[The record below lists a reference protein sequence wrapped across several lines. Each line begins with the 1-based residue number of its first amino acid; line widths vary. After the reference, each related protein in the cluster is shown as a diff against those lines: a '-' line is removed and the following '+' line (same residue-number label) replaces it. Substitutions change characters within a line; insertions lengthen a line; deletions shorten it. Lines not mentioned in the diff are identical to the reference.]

1 MHHIPNI
8 ISAIRILL
16 IFPIASFLI
25 QESWLNAFI
34 LILIAGLS
42 DGVDGFLARTF
53 SWQSKLGAVLDPL
66 ADKALMIVLFVIL
79 AQKGVISIWLAALVV
94 SRDLI
99 ILVGAMAYQLLTR
112 KLEMSPLFMS
122 KLNTALQILFVLVI
136 MYHLAFSA
144 IPLQLLNLLQLIV
157 AVTTIVSGIMY
168 VVIWSGYAKQEHE
181 QNHGQSPKSTQNHK
195 K

>member
-1 MHHIPNI
+1 M
-8 ISAIRILL
+8 
-16 IFPIASFLI
+16 IFPIAVFLI

-34 LILIAGLS
+34 LILIAGIS
-42 DGVDGFLARTF
+42 DGIDGFLARRF
-53 SWQSKLGAVLDPL
+53 NWQSKLGAVLDPL
-66 ADKALMIVLFVIL
+66 ADKALTIVLFIML
-79 AQKGVISIWLAALVV
+79 AHKGVISIWLAALVV

-99 ILVGAMAYQLLTR
+99 ILGGATAYHWLTK
-112 KLEMSPLFMS
+112 KLEMSPLFIS

-144 IPLQLLNLLQLIV
+144 IPLQLLNVFQLIV

-168 VVIWSGYAKQEHE
+168 VVIWSGYAKQEHK
-181 QNHGQSPKSTQNHK
+181 QNNGQSPNPTQNHK